1 MLLVSRHRT
10 KTNNYA
16 HIAVEKSDGT
26 CRVAFLQNL
35 NVAIVNGVPLKQ
47 HVQLHQLPCM
57 GTPFIA
63 FRIAPSPPR

>member
-1 MLLVSRHRT
+1 MTRHTQMDT
-10 KTNNYA
+10 KISET
-16 HIAVEKSDGT
+16 HT

-47 HVQLHQLPCM
+47 HVQLHQLPCI